1 MAWIEINR
9 LNINSTYPKPP
20 TRTYSFSASKVF
32 IRFIFESLLGFGVH
46 YKTLWLWAHQASRNF
61 CTAVW
66 ASGEWHYILQVKTC
80 QTVTSPTWRLGCDHQ
95 CDVSSAN
102 LEYTLNKLWF
112 QSGYTRIWSHHGN
125 NNHSTTMWQPRL
137 TQWKWD
143 TVKHVK
149 DAQLSTY
156 HYLCICLSVCLSIY
170 WSIYWS
176 IYRSK

>member
-66 ASGEWHYILQVKTC
+66 ASGEWHYMTLYSTGQNMSNSHLTNLASWMRSSMWRFQCQPWIHSKQV
-80 QTVTSPTWRLGCDHQ
+80 VISVRIYENLITSWEQQP
-95 CDVSSAN
+95 
-102 LEYTLNKLWF
+102 F
-112 QSGYTRIWSHHGN
+112 
-125 NNHSTTMWQPRL
+125 NNHVATAA
-137 TQWKWD
+137 D
-143 TVKHVK
+143 TVKVR
-149 DAQLSTY
+149 
-156 HYLCICLSVCLSIY
+156 
-170 WSIYWS
+170 
-176 IYRSK
+176 YRKTC